1 MYDVCSKHDDFKS
14 EFREV
19 SKRSSNEVVSRL
31 IFFILFGNFSIA
43 YLRIRKKIRDQTK
56 GTTMGKSAKSAKHNE
71 LKPERKNAH
80 NVSRCA
86 AQGAAVYLFYKYV
99 LFYLARYTSTLGTT
113 SSGKRCSLCL

>member
-43 YLRIRKKIRDQTK
+43 YLRIRKKSETK
-56 GTTMGKSAKSAKHNE
+56 QK
-71 LKPERKNAH
+71 
-80 NVSRCA
+80 
-86 AQGAAVYLFYKYV
+86 AQQW
-99 LFYLARYTSTLGTT
+99 
-113 SSGKRCSLCL
+113 GKR

>member
-43 YLRIRKKIRDQTK
+43 YLRIRKKKQRPNRR
-56 GTTMGKSAKSAKHNE
+56 HNNGE
-71 LKPERKNAH
+71 
-80 NVSRCA
+80 
-86 AQGAAVYLFYKYV
+86 
-99 LFYLARYTSTLGTT
+99 
-113 SSGKRCSLCL
+113 KR